1 MIPLSLP
8 HIIIGYMTSTCSSGR
23 HLPYAHIIT
32 SYLESAQVDLA
43 LGGRPLTI
51 YDTIDM
57 ATLKAMKYRY
67 IRDRQQWT
75 REDAIPDGQYHGGY
89 ESPLPTD
96 SPVAP
101 FDAPDYLEYS
111 YQFGDDD
118 NADDEGN
125 ASNDDHDGDDEGAQ
139 DFTVPQQQQYESA
152 QPPIPS
158 TFGGFSP
165 PANMS
170 PSSAYVY
177 CTHLG
182 YTAHLYDSVIQ
193 CVETVSNIENDR
205 LRRIEGQFLPI
216 RTARNDHASSYAR
229 PPPSSRRSV

>member
-1 MIPLSLP
+1 
-8 HIIIGYMTSTCSSGR
+8 
-23 HLPYAHIIT
+23 
-32 SYLESAQVDLA
+32 
-43 LGGRPLTI
+43 
-51 YDTIDM
+51 M

-67 IRDRQQWT
+67 IRDRQRWT
-75 REDAIPDGQYHGGY
+75 REDAIPDGQHHGGY
-89 ESPLPTD
+89 ESPSLRTLLWLLLMRQ
-96 SPVAP
+96 
-101 FDAPDYLEYS
+101 DYLEYS

-170 PSSAYVY
+170 PSSAYVSAQ
-177 CTHLG
+177 LG
-182 YTAHLYDSVIQ
+182 YLHTYMTQSFNA
-193 CVETVSNIENDR
+193 VETSIQHQNDR
-205 LRRIEGQFLPI
+205 LRRIEGQLLPV
-216 RTARNDHASSYAR
+216 RTARNDHASSSAR